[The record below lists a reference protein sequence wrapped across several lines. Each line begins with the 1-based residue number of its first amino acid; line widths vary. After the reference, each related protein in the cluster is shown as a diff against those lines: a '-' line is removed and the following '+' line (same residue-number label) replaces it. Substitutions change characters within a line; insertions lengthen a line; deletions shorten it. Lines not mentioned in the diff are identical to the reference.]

1 MADDK
6 VNLIESAIL
15 SQARQ
20 ESKKII
26 DKADEIRKREIDT
39 AREED
44 LEQMEARIN
53 EKSAGLR
60 QETVKSVARVEIE
73 ARHEILKLRNQK
85 TDEIFTRVADRL
97 LQYAETDGCKADML
111 KRAASL
117 KDFLDQ
123 SETAVLVRECD
134 KDLGGEIVKTIGAKE
149 VEYDASIK
157 TGGFKLKN
165 NMARILIDETL
176 DERLLEQ
183 KQWLLQNCGLKVT

>member
-26 DKADEIRKREIDT
+26 DKANEIRKREIDM

-44 LEQMEARIN
+44 LEHMDARIN
-53 EKSAGLR
+53 ERSGALR
-60 QETVKSVARVEIE
+60 QETVKAVARVELE

-85 TDEIFTRVADRL
+85 TDEIFKRVAGRL
-97 LQYAETDGCKADML
+97 LQYAETDGYKTDML
-111 KRAASL
+111 NRAICL

-123 SETAVLVRECD
+123 SETAVLVRERD
-134 KDLGGEIVKTIGAKE
+134 KDLGDKIAKAIGAKE
-149 VEYDASIK
+149 VGYDPSIK

-165 NMARILIDETL
+165 DIAHILIDETL
-176 DERLLEQ
+176 DERLAEQ
-183 KQWLLQNCGLKVT
+183 QQWFLQNCGLKVT